1 MTKKIVNPDDADI
14 FRQAVGK
21 VDPVKSDKIHLPD
34 ENRPKPKPR
43 KKPGNDEHKWLN
55 AIDEAI
61 DDVGH
66 EDSISYTAPGL
77 QTAILTK
84 LRKGYFGI
92 QAELDLHGLNVEA
105 AKRRL
110 LEFLSHNAR
119 AGHRSVLI
127 IHGKGYRSPENLP
140 VLKNHLNRWLRQH
153 TLVQAFCSAPIR
165 QGGAGAVLVLLK
177 ITNEQL

>member
-1 MTKKIVNPDDADI
+1 MTKKIINSDDVEI

-21 VDPVKSDKIHLPD
+21 VEPVKSDKIHQPD
-34 ENRPKPKPR
+34 GNRPKPKPR
-43 KKPGNDEHKWLN
+43 KKPGNDEHKWYN
-55 AIDEAI
+55 AIDETI

-77 QTAILTK
+77 QIAILTK
-84 LRKGYFGI
+84 LRKGFFGI
-92 QAELDLHGLNVEA
+92 QAELDLHGLNVQT
-105 AKRRL
+105 AKSRL
-110 LEFLSHNAR
+110 LEFLSQNAR
-119 AGHRSVLI
+119 AGRRSVLI

-177 ITNEQL
+177 ITEEQL